1 MEAERDP
8 GSVGGPRRHLT
19 VLVRLQDLD
28 RERDSNQRL
37 LGQTGG
43 IVAARAELLDGA
55 RTAVAQVQEALKKAR
70 LAADEAELELRAH
83 AEKVSKLEL
92 QLNTAKTN
100 QEYQALQA
108 HLAKVKGESS
118 REEESTLALYERIEA
133 LEGDLARERER
144 LRRLESEHQE
154 FVLACERDRA
164 RAERELASTDERR
177 AALLAE
183 LPRDLRAS
191 YERVRAARDG
201 VAIVPC
207 EERTCTGCG
216 VSVSANEITRLLAL
230 SQIVYCDSC
239 QRILYLADVLQV
251 KSET

>member
-1 MEAERDP
+1 MESERDP
-8 GSVGGPRRHLT
+8 GAVGGPRRHLT

-28 RERDSNQRL
+28 RERDSNERL
-37 LGQTGG
+37 LGQSGG
-43 IVAARAELLDGA
+43 IVAARAQLVDAA
-55 RTAVAQVQEALKKAR
+55 RAAVAKAQEALKKAR

-83 AEKVSKLEL
+83 ADKVRKLEL
-92 QLNTAKTN
+92 QINTAKTN
-100 QEYQALQA
+100 QEYQALQV
-108 HLAKVKGESS
+108 HLAKVKGESD
-118 REEESTLALYERIEA
+118 REEETTLALYERIEA
-133 LEGDLARERER
+133 LEAELARERQR
-144 LRRLESEHQE
+144 LGQLENEHRE
-154 FVLACERDRA
+154 FVLACERDRERA
-164 RAERELASTDERR
+164 RRELASTDERR

-239 QRILYLADVLQV
+239 QRILYLPDVLQV
-251 KSET
+251 KSER